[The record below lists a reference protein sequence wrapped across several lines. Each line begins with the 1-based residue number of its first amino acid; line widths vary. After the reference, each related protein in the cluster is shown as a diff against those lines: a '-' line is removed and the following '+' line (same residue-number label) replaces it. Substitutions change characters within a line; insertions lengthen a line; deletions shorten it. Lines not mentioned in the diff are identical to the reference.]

1 MNFNP
6 QSEAHAAAA
15 VDRRDCLRGVIGA
28 LLTVWSVSLDRG
40 QPWPRADLEHWLR
53 SVGAH
58 AIGGGALLRRL
69 GAAYLAGHPDERDSA
84 QLTRLLSGA
93 RARLEVSSLSQSV
106 ARDWRAHEVALLDG
120 WLLARTEARVCALL
134 HLSQVPRRD

>member
-6 QSEAHAAAA
+6 QSEAHDAAA
-15 VDRRDCLRGVIGA
+15 VERRDCLRGVIGA
-28 LLTVWSVSLDRG
+28 LLAVWSVSLDPRR
-40 QPWPRADLEHWLR
+40 PWPRADLEHWLR

-58 AIGGGALLRRL
+58 AMGGGALLRQL
-69 GAAYLAGHPDERDSA
+69 GAAYLAGHPEERDGA
-84 QLTRLLSGA
+84 HLTRLLSGA
-93 RARLEVSSLSQSV
+93 RVGLEVSSLMESV
-106 ARDWRAHEVALLDG
+106 ARDWRAHEVTLLDG